1 MHNRVTPQLSNIQ
14 FTNLWGYTVEFLTK
28 LEDILSIDDRKT
40 IEVEVPEWN
49 CKLRLRAM
57 TGTDRDKFEAHV
69 TAGGQEGSMNV
80 IGMRAK
86 LIAACIVDENGKR
99 VLQDADEVKLGS
111 KSAAVLDKL
120 FTECMTLNGMSP
132 EDEKKL
138 VENFDSTQSEPST
151 SD

>member
-1 MHNRVTPQLSNIQ
+1 M
-14 FTNLWGYTVEFLTK
+14 EFLSK
-28 LEDILSIDDRKT
+28 IEEILKIDDRKT

-49 CKLRLRAM
+49 YKLRLRAM
-57 TGTDRDKFEAHV
+57 TGTDRDAFEAHV
-69 TAGGQEGSMNV
+69 TSGGQEGSMNV

-86 LIAACIVDENGKR
+86 LIASCIVDEDGKR
-99 VLQDADEVKLGS
+99 VLGPADEVKLGS

-120 FTECMTLNGMSP
+120 FTQCMELNGMSP

-138 VENFDSTQSEPST
+138 VENFSETQSEPST